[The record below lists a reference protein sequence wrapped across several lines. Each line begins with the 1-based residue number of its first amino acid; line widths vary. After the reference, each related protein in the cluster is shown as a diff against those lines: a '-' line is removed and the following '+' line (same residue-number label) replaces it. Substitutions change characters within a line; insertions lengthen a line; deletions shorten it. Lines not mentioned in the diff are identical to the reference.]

1 MTVSEAIL
9 KTQERGAGFWTRSA
23 VKYAQ
28 TLLKPEEVILAAVTA
43 NISTRKEHFPGV
55 VLLTDRS
62 IQAVCA
68 LPGIR
73 RRIVCS
79 LDSSC
84 AEKPSALYYRAM
96 FSDSKN
102 EFSMTIDPDTGEKFS
117 QRIAI
122 LRSGTGKEKGRV
134 GYADPKAIAAR
145 LAAELAAEEN
155 KK

>member
-1 MTVSEAIL
+1 MTTVDEAIL
-9 KTQERGAGFWTRSA
+9 AAQGRRAGFWTRSS

-28 TLLKPEEVILAAVTA
+28 TLLEPGENVTAAVTA

-84 AEKPSALYYRAM
+84 VEKPSALYYRAM

-102 EFSMTIDPDTGEKFS
+102 EFSMTIDPDTGKKFS
-117 QRIAI
+117 RQIAV
-122 LRSGTGKEKGRV
+122 LSGRAAVNT
-134 GYADPKAIAAR
+134 DPAAVAAR
-145 LAAELAAEEN
+145 LAEELAAGKEETV
-155 KK
+155 